1 MLGSSTET
9 VYLAVE
15 KDFSTRINVQVI
27 KKLGVV
33 GSQVSLITSGSE
45 NQLRGTTQKI
55 WKEVDLIRLD
65 MSQGL
70 D

>member
-15 KDFSTRINVQVI
+15 EDFSTRNNLQVI

-45 NQLRGTTQKI
+45 NQLRGTIQKI